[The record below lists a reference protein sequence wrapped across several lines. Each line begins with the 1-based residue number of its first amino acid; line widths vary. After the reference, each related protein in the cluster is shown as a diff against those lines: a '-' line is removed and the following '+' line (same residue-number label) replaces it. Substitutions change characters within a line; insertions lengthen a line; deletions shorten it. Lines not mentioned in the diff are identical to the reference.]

1 MKKTPLLLAGL
12 AGLLCACGSS
22 RGTNQPTYLSQ
33 AQRYDPTT
41 RAWVPVTSP
50 TVLPATVS
58 PQSLPPEKTSDTV
71 KVLNASSGVPAA
83 ATEAPLPTEEKPGL
97 FKRVGRAATSPLR
110 WVGIGD
116 NPA

>member
-1 MKKTPLLLAGL
+1 MKVSPLLLVGL
-12 AGLLCACGSS
+12 TGLLCSCGSS
-22 RGTNQPTYLSQ
+22 RGTGQPTYLSQ

-41 RAWVPVTSP
+41 RSWVSATTP
-50 TVLPATVS
+50 TVLPATVA

-71 KVLNASSGVPAA
+71 KVLNASSGVPAPA
-83 ATEAPLPTEEKPGL
+83 AAAPPVEENPGL

-116 NPA
+116 NPS